1 MATSTAKRQELTV
14 NTLIEAF
21 EPLMKADPGAFRRRY
36 RTMAADPIAFYRGT
50 ACLFY
55 ADIRDREDRWADGRT
70 SRVWI
75 QGDLH
80 VENFG
85 TYMNSDGVLVFDV
98 NDYDEAYLGHFT
110 WDLMRFAASLAVM
123 GWTKALPDD
132 EIAELTRAYLRSY
145 LDQVRAFADQDRD
158 HEWSLRLDTARGAVL
173 EALLTARLA
182 ARIDLLEK
190 VTVVEDYVRRFRY
203 SPTVRE
209 LPSDERAVVEEA
221 YAAYLDTIPRSKRL
235 GSLSYHLKDVAAK
248 TGFGVGS
255 AGLPAYTLLVE
266 GRSQALE
273 NDVVLTMKQAQ
284 VAAPNRIVTHEEALD
299 YFEHEGHRT
308 AVSQRALQ
316 ARADPWL
323 GWTRMEGGPHD
334 GVGFVVQEV
343 SPYEADLDWSA
354 LSEAEELR
362 DVLEQLGRATAK
374 VHCVSDADDTSTP
387 LVDFQTE
394 DAIVA
399 VLEGAEEELI
409 AEVVEFGLE
418 YGARARADHALF
430 VDAFREG
437 RLRPGLRRAAQPA
450 RKESRTSRTGLS
462 MLRSTRHTLCQVPS
476 ARRPPS
482 AGTVAYGGTIAGITW
497 ERP

>member
-1 MATSTAKRQELTV
+1 MPSDAERTQFIIDVLTD
-14 NTLIEAF
+14 AF
-21 EPLMKADPGAFRRRY
+21 SDLAAHDPAAFRRRY
-36 RTMAADPIAFYRGT
+36 RAMAADPFAFYRGT

-55 ADIRDREDRWADGRT
+55 ADIRDRKDRWADERS

-110 WDLMRFAASLAVM
+110 WDLLRLAASLAVM
-123 GWTKALPDD
+123 GWTKAMPDED
-132 EIAELTRAYLRSY
+132 ITELTRIYLRAY
-145 LDQVRAFADQDRD
+145 LDQVHTFVDSDRD
-158 HEWSLRLDTARGAVL
+158 HQWSLRLDTARGAVL
-173 EALLTARLA
+173 EALLVAQLA
-182 ARIDLLEK
+182 TRIDLLEK
-190 VTVVEDYVRRFRY
+190 VTVVEDYIRRFRY
-203 SPTVRE
+203 SPSARE
-209 LPSDERAVVEEA
+209 LPAEERAVVEDA
-221 YAAYLDTIPRSKRL
+221 YSAYLDTIPRSKRL
-235 GSLSYHLKDVAAK
+235 GSLTYHLKDVVGK
-248 TGFGVGS
+248 SGFGVGS

-273 NDVVLTMKQAQ
+273 NDVVLTMKQGA
-284 VAAPNRIVTHEEALD
+284 VAAPSRIVTHEDALD

-323 GWTRMEGGPHD
+323 GWTRMNGGPHD
-334 GVGFVVQEV
+334 GVGFVVQEY

-354 LSEAEELR
+354 LTEAEQMGE
-362 DVLEQLGRATAK
+362 VLEQLGRATAK
-374 VHCVSDADDTSTP
+374 VHCVSDVDDENTP

-394 DAIVA
+394 EAIVA
-399 VLEGAEEELI
+399 VIDGAEDELI
-409 AEVVEFGLE
+409 AELAEFGLD

-437 RLRPGLRRAAQPA
+437 RIPGV
-450 RKESRTSRTGLS
+450 G
-462 MLRSTRHTLCQVPS
+462 PS
-476 ARRPPS
+476 DSHPQ
-482 AGTVAYGGTIAGITW
+482 
-497 ERP
+497 